1 MLYSPSW
8 RSLIYFDILHYDDY
22 NTLSVIRNTVHLVLS
37 SLKKNANKCN
47 VMVYKYVLQVNADV
61 S

>member
-1 MLYSPSW
+1 M
-8 RSLIYFDILHYDDY
+8 IYFDILHYEDY